1 MFSQVHAENLRV
13 LQEFLN
19 KFLRVSFYMFASF
32 RFVFHNLKTNVF
44 LQSKAHFFIYV
55 PRQ

>member
-32 RFVFHNLKTNVF
+32 RFVFHNRKTNVF